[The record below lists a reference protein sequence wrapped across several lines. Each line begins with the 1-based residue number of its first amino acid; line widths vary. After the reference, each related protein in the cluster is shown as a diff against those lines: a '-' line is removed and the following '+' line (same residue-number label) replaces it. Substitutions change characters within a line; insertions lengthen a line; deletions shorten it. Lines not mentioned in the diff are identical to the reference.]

1 MNIVDKAMQYAMD
14 AHRGQYRKNI
24 KIPYFTHCVE
34 VMKRV
39 SLYTQDEDILCIAVD
54 HDVIEDCKVTF
65 EMLEEEFNQ
74 RIAIGVAECSRE
86 GGDHVPKIE
95 KYRFMESFAY
105 GKSMDSILVKIADRY
120 CNVHD
125 YLSVPKKR
133 KYASK
138 YALQAYPLYQAYLEK
153 MEDLDHNVGNVAK
166 DLATLQQII
175 LAEHPVNIHAP
186 NAFEL
191 VKSIV
196 L

>member
-1 MNIVDKAMQYAMD
+1 MKIVDKAMQYAMN

-39 SLYTQDEDILCIAVD
+39 SLYTQDEYILCIALL
-54 HDVIEDCKVTF
+54 HDLIEDCNVTF
-65 EMLEEEFNQ
+65 EMLEEEFN
-74 RIAIGVAECSRE
+74 RTIAIGVVECSRE
-86 GGDHVPKIE
+86 GGDHVSKLE
-95 KYRFMESFAY
+95 KYRFLESFAY
-105 GKSMDSILVKIADRY
+105 GKSMGSILVKIGDRY

-138 YALQAYPLYQAYLEK
+138 YALQAYPLYHAYLEL
-153 MEDLDHNVGNVAK
+153 MEDVDHNVGNVAK

-175 LAEHPVNIHAP
+175 VAEYPINIYAP
-186 NAFEL
+186 NAFEQL
-191 VKSIV
+191 KSIV

>member
-1 MNIVDKAMQYAMD
+1 MKIDEMMKFTMD
-14 AHRGQYRKNI
+14 AHNGQYRKNI
-24 KIPYFTHCVE
+24 KLPYFTHCVE

-39 SLYTQDEDILCIAVD
+39 SLYTQDEDILCIANG
-54 HDVIEDCKVTF
+54 HDLIEDCGVTF
-65 EMLEEEFNQ
+65 EMIEDEFNQ
-74 RIAIGVAECSRE
+74 RIAIGIAECSRE

-153 MEDLDHNVGNVAK
+153 MKNLTHDVGNVAK

-175 LAEHPVNIHAP
+175 LAEYPVNIHAP
-186 NAFEL
+186 DAFEK
-191 VKSIV
+191 VKLIV

>member
-1 MNIVDKAMQYAMD
+1 MKFVDKAMQYAMT
-14 AHRGQYRKNI
+14 AHNGQYRKNVP
-24 KIPYFTHCVE
+24 IPYFTHCVE

-39 SLYTQDEDILCIAVD
+39 SLYTQDKDILCIAVL
-54 HDVIEDCKVTF
+54 HDIVEDCNVTF
-65 EMLEEEFNQ
+65 EMLEEEFNS
-74 RIAIGVAECSRE
+74 RIAIGVSECSHE
-86 GGDHVPKIE
+86 GGDDMSKLE
-95 KYRFMESFAY
+95 KYRFLESFAY
-105 GKSMDSILVKIADRY
+105 GKSMGSILVKIADRY

-138 YALQAYPLYQAYLEK
+138 YALQAYPLYNAYREK
-153 MEDLDHNVGNVAK
+153 MESLNHDVGNVAR

-175 LAEHPVNIHAP
+175 VAEYPVNIHAP
-186 NAFEL
+186 DAFEK